1 MIPRLATRGKLIL
14 AATLL
19 FLLLGSILGEPP
31 LVALAGMILTALLT
45 LYLAFYPTA
54 ILLRRKKIELSWWVP
69 PGDQPGGALA
79 ADRPFQLHLA
89 FRNHGSRKLRILSAN
104 ILAASALQLDERPS
118 ATVQR
123 GQQVEVTTTVKPLA
137 AGYHVLHGA
146 ALTFG
151 DALGLFDIEAFF
163 PNPIAI
169 KVFPRTIALR
179 GQPVRAIGGALHE
192 QVGMHHVR
200 RRGLAGELRELR
212 EHSHGDPFKFIAWKA
227 TAKRGQLMVR
237 DLENEV
243 VTTHVVL
250 LDVGAGMRNGA
261 RGRTPLDWAC
271 DSVAALAKAAV
282 GNGDRIGL
290 VGWDTRVL
298 VELAPDTG
306 NHHYLQLVDRLL
318 DTRSVVDADL
328 TDVTAGELVALVA
341 RYLAHQEAIDVRVK
355 LPPPLDDPRWSTIQA
370 GPDGQLYDV
379 AATGRLCKRLIELML
394 GRERQGDRGGG
405 ERGGG
410 GGKGKA
416 PVVMEDDLQLL
427 PLRQFC
433 RMRGIELPYRTTWE
447 HGRRTAGLAVAV
459 ERAVATGRPD
469 VAIVISDM
477 VGVAEEEPR
486 AIRAIARLRRAAG
499 SVLVLAPSA
508 DAFLPVTTT
517 SHGQRVR
524 DLMVRDQRTA
534 MAAGR
539 KLLVRHGVT
548 VVEASPGD
556 ALDRVVGRARGPC
569 AAARGLTAP
578 RRWSGSRAPGS
589 RGCSIT
595 VSDQA
600 CSGALPGGFRRHRA
614 DRERGQ
620 EDARR
625 R

>member
-14 AATLL
+14 ATALL
-19 FLLLGSILGEPP
+19 FLVAGALMASPP
-31 LVALAGMILTALLT
+31 LAALSGMLLSVLLS

-69 PGDQPGGALA
+69 PGDQYGGALS
-79 ADRPFQLHLA
+79 ADRLFSLHLA
-89 FRNHGSRKLRILSAN
+89 FRNHGSRKLRILSTQV
-104 ILAASALQLDERPS
+104 LAASALQIDERPS
-118 ATVQR
+118 ATVKR
-123 GQQVEVTTTVKPLA
+123 GQQVEVTTIVRPLA

-169 KVFPRTIALR
+169 KVFPRTVAMR
-179 GQPVRAIGGALHE
+179 GAPVRAVGGALHE

-237 DLENEV
+237 DLENEI
-243 VTTHVVL
+243 VTTHVVMM
-250 LDVGAGMRNGA
+250 DVGAGMRTGP

-282 GNGDRIGL
+282 ANGDRIGV
-290 VGWDTRVL
+290 VGYDTRVL
-298 VELAPDTG
+298 MDLKPDTG
-306 NHHYLQLVDRLL
+306 HHHYLQVIDRLL

-355 LPPPLDDPRWSTIQA
+355 NPPPLDDPRWSTIQA

-379 AATGRLCKRLIELML
+379 AATGRLCKRLIEVMS
-394 GRERQGDRGGG
+394 GREGDKRT
-405 ERGGG
+405 
-410 GGKGKA
+410 KP
-416 PVVMEDDLQLL
+416 PVVVEEDVQLQ

-433 RMRGIELPYRTTWE
+433 RMRGIELPYRTSWD
-447 HGRRTAGLAVAV
+447 HARRSVGFTRAV
-459 ERAVATGRPD
+459 ERAVFAGRPD
-469 VAIVISDM
+469 VAIV
-477 VGVAEEEPR
+477 VGDLGGLAEDETK

-499 SVLVLAPSA
+499 NVVVLAPSP
-508 DAFLPVTTT
+508 DAFLPGAV
-517 SHGQRVR
+517 SPHGKRVR
-524 DLMVRDQRTA
+524 ELMIRDQRTS

-548 VVEASPGD
+548 VVEASPAD
-556 ALDRVVGRARGPC
+556 ALDRLLFRSAALR
-569 AAARGLTAP
+569 AAAGG
-578 RRWSGSRAPGS
+578 RR
-589 RGCSIT
+589 
-595 VSDQA
+595 
-600 CSGALPGGFRRHRA
+600 
-614 DRERGQ
+614 
-620 EDARR
+620 
-625 R
+625 